1 MSQLATDRAV
11 NHRDGT
17 ADEVA
22 ARAVVRHHAQL
33 AAGVGRRVETL
44 LHLVDRVNLLRAQD
58 ARRDLLAYLHSE
70 VLPHAAAEEVA
81 LYPSAAAIPAGTLLV
96 AGMTAEH
103 AALIALAAELADA
116 GSLLRAAASARALE
130 AMFVTHLAKEN
141 DLVLPLLITAPGVC
155 LAEILAGMHELLG
168 ADDAAERPAGGDC
181 GCGGDQPATT
191 AEAPLLGVDRR
202 VDVREVEHD
211 QRHALVLS
219 AVAALSPGDA
229 VVLVAAHAPRPVL
242 AEIGD
247 RFGAQI
253 DAQWLQSGP
262 AGVADPPRTGSGAR
276 LTRPTSTTS
285 TDARPTR
292 PGPKALF
299 GRAKGREP

>member
-44 LHLVDRVNLLRAQD
+44 LHRVDSVNLLRAED

-70 VLPHAAAEEVA
+70 VLPHAAAEEAA

-103 AALIALAAELADA
+103 AALTALTAELADA
-116 GSLLRAAASARALE
+116 GSLLRAAAAARALA
-130 AMFVTHLAKEN
+130 AMFATHLAKEN

-168 ADDAAERPAGGDC
+168 ADDDPAAERPAGGCGGDC

-229 VVLVAAHAPRPVL
+229 VVLVAAHAPHPVL

-262 AGVADPPRTGSGAR
+262 QVWQIRLERVAAPA
-276 LTRPTSTTS
+276 
-285 TDARPTR
+285 
-292 PGPKALF
+292 
-299 GRAKGREP
+299 